1 MKSTTVISL
10 IAALAAQQVAGHAT
24 FQDLWVDGVDEI
36 SFCVRPPKSN
46 SPVSDVTSND
56 LRCNVGGATG
66 VAGKCAVTAG
76 STVTVEMHQQP
87 GVRSCSNEAIGGDHF
102 GPVLGY
108 LSAVEDSATADGSAG
123 WFKIYED
130 SWAPGTGSNGATDF
144 WGTKDMNLCCGRV
157 NMKIPADIPAG
168 DYLLRAEVVAL
179 HVAGSLGGAQLYMSC
194 YQLTITG
201 GGTASPSLIEL
212 PGAYAATD
220 PGIKIDIYQSL
231 ATYIAPGPTVYGGY
245 TKSAGATCAGVETGT
260 ATGPAYEGGG
270 GAAPTTNVGAG
281 PTTVVGTT
289 AVATTAVATTGG
301 AEPTT
306 LATSV
311 VPTSTA
317 APGTGCASPK
327 YGQCGGEGWTGCTGC
342 VEGSTCEAVSPPYYS
357 QCT

>member
-1 MKSTTVISL
+1 MKSTTIISL

-36 SFCVRPPKSN
+36 N
-46 SPVSDVTSND
+46 VTSNS

-66 VAGKCAVTAG
+66 VAGKCAVAAG

-87 GVRSCSNEAIGGDHF
+87 GDRSCANEAIGGDHF

-108 LSAVEDSATADGSAG
+108 LSAVEDAATADGSAG

-130 SWAPGTGSNGATDF
+130 SWAPGTGSNGAADF

-194 YQLTITG
+194 YQLTISG
-201 GGTASPSLIEL
+201 SGTASPSLIHL

-220 PGIKIDIYQSL
+220 PGIKVDIYQSL

-260 ATGPAYEGGG
+260 TTGPAYGG
-270 GAAPTTNVGAG
+270 GAAPSTNVGAG
-281 PTTVVGTT
+281 PTTAVVGTT
-289 AVATTAVATTGG
+289 TVGTTTRAPTSVATSGG
-301 AEPTT
+301 A
-306 LATSV
+306 AT
-311 VPTSTA
+311 TSTA
-317 APGTGCASPK
+317 APGGGTGCASPK
-327 YGQCGGEGWTGCTGC
+327 YGQCGGEGWEGCTGC
-342 VEGSTCEAVSPPYYS
+342 VEGSTCKAVSPPYYS

>member
-1 MKSTTVISL
+1 MKSTTIISL
-10 IAALAAQQVAGHAT
+10 VAALAAQKVAGHAT
-24 FQDLWVDGVDEI
+24 F
-36 SFCVRPPKSN
+36 CVRPPQSN

-56 LRCNVGGATG
+56 LRCNVGGTTG

-87 GVRSCSNEAIGGDHF
+87 GDRSCANEAIGGDHF

-108 LSAVEDSATADGSAG
+108 LSAVEDATTADGSDG

-130 SWAPGTGSNGATDF
+130 SWAPGTGSNGAADY
-144 WGTKDMNLCCGRV
+144 WGTKDMNTCCGRV
-157 NMKIPADIPAG
+157 NMKIPDDIPAG

-201 GGTASPSLIEL
+201 GGSAAPALVEL

-220 PGIKIDIYQSL
+220 PGILVDIYQSL
-231 ATYIAPGPTVYGGY
+231 ATYVAPGPTVYGGF
-245 TKSAGATCAGVETGT
+245 TKSAGDVCSGVETGT
-260 ATGPAYEGGG
+260 ETGAAYTGGG
-270 GAAPTTNVGAG
+270 AAAPTTNVAVVSSSTAG
-281 PTTVVGTT
+281 VATTT
-289 AVATTAVATTGG
+289 AVVGSTGAAATTSKA
-301 AEPTT
+301 
-306 LATSV
+306 ATSAAATSSAAAA
-311 VPTSTA
+311 TSTA
-317 APGTGCASPK
+317 ASGGCASPK
-327 YGQCGGEGWTGCTGC
+327 YGQCGGEGWTGCTEC

>member
-1 MKSTTVISL
+1 MKSTTIISL

-24 FQDLWVDGVDEI
+24 FQDLWVDGVDEQ
-36 SFCVRPPKSN
+36 SFCARLPQSN

-66 VAGKCAVTAG
+66 VAGKCAVAAG

-87 GVRSCSNEAIGGDHF
+87 GDRSCANEAIGGDHF

-108 LSAVEDSATADGSAG
+108 LSKVEDAATADGSAG

-130 SWAPGTGSNGATDF
+130 SWARGTGSNGAADY

-194 YQLTITG
+194 YQLTISG
-201 GGTASPSLIEL
+201 GGSASPSLIQL

-220 PGIKIDIYQSL
+220 PGIKVDIYQSL
-231 ATYIAPGPTVYGGY
+231 ATYIAPGPTVYGGF
-245 TKSAGATCAGVETGT
+245 TKSAGATCAGVESGT

-270 GAAPTTNVGAG
+270 GAAPTTNVGSG
-281 PTTVVGTT
+281 PTTAVPTT
-289 AVATTAVATTGG
+289 AAPTTMATSVVPTTGG
-301 AEPTT
+301 A
-306 LATSV
+306 A
-311 VPTSTA
+311 PTSTA
-317 APGTGCASPK
+317 APGGCKSPK
-327 YGQCGGEGWTGCTGC
+327 YGQCGGQGWTGCTGC
-342 VEGSTCEAVSPPYYS
+342 VDGSTCEAVSPPYYS